1 MQLSKARMR
10 VNLLAQGLFSE
21 WRVFAATRAK
31 GRLSLVKERGGGE
44 VRLAHS
50 IDWSRS
56 PSSSSLIARREAT
69 KHARVHAIPILCG
82 ETKAQYPVV
91 APHQDPSNC

>member
-1 MQLSKARMR
+1 MAGICSDTRKGAP
-10 VNLLAQGLFSE
+10 LLGE
-21 WRVFAATRAK
+21 
-31 GRLSLVKERGGGE
+31 GEGEGE
-44 VRLAHS
+44 VRLAHP

-56 PSSSSLIARREAT
+56 PSSSSLIARRQAT

-91 APHQDPSNC
+91 APHQNPFKLCDFLLVTSKTLLY

>member
-1 MQLSKARMR
+1 MAGICSDTRKGAP
-10 VNLLAQGLFSE
+10 LLGE
-21 WRVFAATRAK
+21 
-31 GRLSLVKERGGGE
+31 GEGEGE

-56 PSSSSLIARREAT
+56 PSSSSLIARRQAT
-69 KHARVHAIPILCG
+69 KHARVQAIPILCG

-91 APHQDPSNC
+91 APIRTPSNCVIFRL